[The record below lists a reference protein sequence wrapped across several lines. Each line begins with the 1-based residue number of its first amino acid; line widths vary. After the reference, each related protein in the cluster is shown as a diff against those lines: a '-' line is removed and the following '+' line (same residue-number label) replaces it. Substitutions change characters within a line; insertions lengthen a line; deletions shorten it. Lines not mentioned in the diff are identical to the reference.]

1 VTSVYQPKHSKHH
14 FLNIIIK
21 NQILTEMYLTN
32 TYGAKSELTGIV
44 ISTPMP
50 AVM

>member
-1 VTSVYQPKHSKHH
+1 
-14 FLNIIIK
+14 
-21 NQILTEMYLTN
+21 MYLTN

-50 AVM
+50 AVMWNGPSEVDG